1 MNAADWRALIEAYL
15 DGRLSAE
22 AFTRRFV
29 EAWSAGG
36 APAWVGQLQPHVEV
50 FESDLQDTR
59 EEGSV
64 ADDELRQAAQRA
76 LAMASEDAG
85 VSPHTFDRTRT
96 REEMRR
102 VQFQVQGCAGVGC
115 LFFVIWVGLCLLQVN
130 YVIVQLQTVLGSGAP
145 VITFVLGAVLAFVPI
160 VGNLLAFFGSTSH
173 GWHPA
178 LAAIVFFAAPAAT
191 IISGWMRYRR
201 YRR

>member
-29 EAWSAGG
+29 EAWAAGG
-36 APAWVGQLQPHVEV
+36 APPWVAQVQPHVEA
-50 FESDLQDTR
+50 FESDLQDAR

-64 ADDELRQAAQRA
+64 GDDELRQAAQRA
-76 LAMASEDAG
+76 LAMAGEDGG

-102 VQFQVQGCAGVGC
+102 VQFQGQGCVGVGC
-115 LFFVIWVGLCLLQVN
+115 FLFVLWVALCLLQVN
-130 YVIVQLQTVLGSGAP
+130 YAIVQLQSVMGDGAP
-145 VITFVLGAVLAFVPI
+145 IITFALGAVLAFVPI
-160 VGNLLAFFGSTSH
+160 VGNVLAFLGATSQ

-178 LAAIVFFAAPAAT
+178 LAAIVFFAAPAVT
-191 IISGWMRYRR
+191 IFSGWTRYRR